1 MKEYKER
8 FIWNNFINY
17 LRSKSENIIGNI
29 DDDEMSVDS
38 QEMEN
43 GDEEIDKC
51 GSLYDGENFL
61 ENDDMILD

>member
-17 LRSKSENIIGNI
+17 LKSKNEIIIDNI
-29 DDDEMSVDS
+29 DEMSIDS

-43 GDEEIDKC
+43 EDEVINKC
-51 GSLYDGENFL
+51 GFLYDGENFFD
-61 ENDDMILD
+61 NDDMILDE

>member
-17 LRSKSENIIGNI
+17 LKSKNEIIIDNI
-29 DDDEMSVDS
+29 DEMSIDS

-43 GDEEIDKC
+43 EDEVINKC
-51 GSLYDGENFL
+51 GSLYDGENFFD
-61 ENDDMILD
+61 NDDMILDE